1 MSAAPE
7 SQRLSAIGA
16 FGTNDSICCF
26 AQENLMARTHLPLN
40 ALRAFES
47 SARHLSFTLA
57 AAELNVTQAAVSQQV
72 RGLEAR
78 LGVALFRRLPR
89 GLALTDEGHA
99 LLPVL
104 EESFGRMEAVVQQF
118 DNGHFFE
125 VLTVGVVG
133 TFAVGWLLPRLR
145 EFQHD
150 CPFVDL
156 RLMTHNNVVDLAGEG
171 LDCAIRFGDGN
182 WPGLKSEH
190 LMAAPLAVLC
200 APAVA
205 ARINRPKDLAQQTL
219 LRSYRAED
227 WPAWFAAAGAACPPI
242 RGPVFDSSRLMVEA
256 AMQGAGVALA
266 PASMF
271 ERELDEGRLVRPLA
285 TEVMTG
291 SYWLVRLKSRKP
303 SAAMEA
309 FRRWLGEKMGYI
321 EASSITR

>member
-1 MSAAPE
+1 
-7 SQRLSAIGA
+7 
-16 FGTNDSICCF
+16 
-26 AQENLMARTHLPLN
+26 MARTHLPLN

-78 LGVALFRRLPR
+78 LGAPLFRRLPR
-89 GLALTDEGHA
+89 GLALSDEGHA
-99 LLPVL
+99 LLPVVADA
-104 EESFGRMEAVVQQF
+104 FGRMEAVVQQF

-145 EFQHD
+145 LFQQSS
-150 CPFVDL
+150 PFIDL

-171 LDCAIRFGDGN
+171 LDFAIRFGDGT
-182 WPGLKSEH
+182 WQGLQSEH
-190 LMAAPLAVLC
+190 LLAAPLAVLC
-200 APAVA
+200 TPGIA
-205 ARINRPKDLAQQTL
+205 ARIARPQDLAHETL
-219 LRSYRAED
+219 LRSYRPDD
-227 WPAWFAAAGAACPPI
+227 WPGWFAAAGVACPAI

-271 ERELDEGRLVRPLA
+271 ERELGEGRLVRPLA

-291 SYWLVRLKSRKP
+291 SYWLTRLRSRATGP
-303 SAAMEA
+303 AMEA
-309 FRRWLGEKMGYI
+309 FRTWLLAQTGYI
-321 EASSITR
+321 DASSISR

>member
-1 MSAAPE
+1 
-7 SQRLSAIGA
+7 
-16 FGTNDSICCF
+16 
-26 AQENLMARTHLPLN
+26 MARTHLPLN

-89 GLALTDEGHA
+89 GLALSDEGHA

-104 EESFGRMEAVVQQF
+104 AESFGRMEAVVQQF

-145 EFQHD
+145 LFQQS

-182 WPGLKSEH
+182 WPGLKAEH
-190 LMAAPLAVLC
+190 LMAAPLSVLC
-200 APAVA
+200 APAIA
-205 ARINRPKDLAQQTL
+205 ARIARPRDLAQQTL

-227 WPAWFAAAGAACPPI
+227 WPAWFAEAGAACPAI

-271 ERELDEGRLVRPLA
+271 ERELDESRLVRPLP
-285 TEVMTG
+285 TEVTTG
-291 SYWLVRLKSRKP
+291 SYWLVRLKSRRP

-309 FRRWLGEKMGYI
+309 FRRWLADYI
-321 EASSITR
+321 EASSIAR